1 MTPFKLALA
10 IVLLAGPVAAK
21 APAIAC
27 PANLRPA
34 TSAELVF
41 AGADGPKTPV
51 NEADWRAFVSRE
63 VTPRFPDSLAVSDVY
78 GQGGQGPF
86 ARQPAKAVL
95 LVLTGAERERDKVHA
110 IRDAYR
116 ELYRGD
122 RVMLFETPAC
132 VAF

>member
-1 MTPFKLALA
+1 MTPFKLVLGLALF
-10 IVLLAGPVAAK
+10 AGPLAAQ
-21 APAIAC
+21 AAC
-27 PANLRPA
+27 PANLRSA

-41 AGADGPKTPV
+41 AGAQGEKTPV

-63 VTPRFPDSLAVSDVY
+63 VTPRFPGSLAVSDVY
-78 GQGGQGPF
+78 GEGGKGPF

-116 ELYRGD
+116 ALNRGD
-122 RVMLFETPAC
+122 KVMLFETPAC
-132 VAF
+132 VGF

>member
-1 MTPFKLALA
+1 MTPFKFALALA
-10 IVLLAGPVAAK
+10 LLAGPVAAK
-21 APAIAC
+21 APSIVC
-27 PANLRPA
+27 PANLRAA

-41 AGADGPKTPV
+41 AGADGARSPV

-63 VTPRFPDSLAVSDVY
+63 VKPRFPDSLAVSDVY

-95 LVLTGAERERDKVHA
+95 LVFTGAERERDKVHA

-116 ELYRGD
+116 DLNRGD

-132 VAF
+132 VSF